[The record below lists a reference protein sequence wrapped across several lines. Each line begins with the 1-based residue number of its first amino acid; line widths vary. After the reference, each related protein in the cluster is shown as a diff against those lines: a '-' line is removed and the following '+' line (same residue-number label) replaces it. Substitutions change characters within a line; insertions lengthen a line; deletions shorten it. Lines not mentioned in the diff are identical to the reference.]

1 MIESHPIGNQNSM
14 KNVIILAILSLA
26 ICAQAQPRSAGTST
40 GGQRQGARMGGVQGA
55 QRPADVGILGTIVR
69 KNRDRFGN
77 EFVVVNSL
85 GLGDQTY
92 NVTRETK
99 IMKNGY
105 ASNWEYI
112 APGDNAGGIL
122 KETGPFLKTLTLTS
136 KPATVVPV
144 KSTAAAGVAGDAKDV
159 KPAVDPK
166 AATAKKLFAWH
177 QDQHFRGKA
186 EGTRELGLDYVHGRG
201 VETNLS
207 KGMDLINEAASKG
220 DEDAKVVLKKMAS
233 KD

>member
-1 MIESHPIGNQNSM
+1 
-14 KNVIILAILSLA
+14 
-26 ICAQAQPRSAGTST
+26 
-40 GGQRQGARMGGVQGA
+40 MGHVQGA

-69 KNRDRFGN
+69 RYRDRFGN
-77 EFVVVNSL
+77 DLVVINSL
-85 GLGDQTY
+85 ALGDQTY

-136 KPATVVPV
+136 KPAAVVPV
-144 KSTAAAGVAGDAKDV
+144 KSTASAGVAGDAKDV

-177 QDQHFRGKA
+177 QDQHFRGKV

-207 KGMDLINEAASKG
+207 KGMDLINEAAGKG